1 MLIHLKD
8 FKAYRDS
15 EHVQNL
21 TKLLQDIENKGQ
33 KKYLSS
39 SGIVDSRDLMLT
51 LAYKNCLRCSN
62 LMNITLKDFNMAK
75 KDKDIKDSYTFTN
88 KKYKVSII
96 YGSKLVL
103 VPIALYNQ
111 LKLYVKFVRPKIVKD
126 SCRASQDRYL
136 FVTIP
141 KEEERPSWKPMQHSA
156 VTSCLTRSF
165 NKASVSPD
173 SCHFKSVS
181 CSRVCFSIITELVCL
196 GTENLDNI
204 AYSFAKHSK
213 QV

>member
-165 NKASVSPD
+165 NKASVFPD
-173 SCHFKSVS
+173 SCLSWYREPRQYYILL
-181 CSRVCFSIITELVCL
+181 C
-196 GTENLDNI
+196 
-204 AYSFAKHSK
+204 
-213 QV
+213 